1 MSMITRCPACHTL
14 FKVVPDQLR
23 ISEGWVRCGQCEQIF
38 DATPHL
44 LTLEQELALSN
55 AALEGTEA
63 SLSEPGHKNHADAA
77 PEVEP
82 EPEPEPRANFEAEV
96 VSFLRETHRR
106 SYWHRP
112 FARVALGFVGLALLL
127 GLSVQIVFH
136 ERNRMAALEPSLE
149 PWLLLFC
156 RPFNCTLSPL
166 RRIESIVIESASFT
180 KIQANSYRLNFTVKN
195 TAGIALATPAIEL
208 ALTDTLDQP
217 IVRRVFLPAELGVKS
232 DTLAPG
238 SEWPASLAVAVKAAG
253 IADRVA
259 GYRLLVF
266 YP

>member
-1 MSMITRCPACHTL
+1 MSMITRCPACQTL

-63 SLSEPGHKNHADAA
+63 SLSEPNHEKHWDAPPA
-77 PEVEP
+77 VEP
-82 EPEPEPRANFEAEV
+82 EPEPNLDVGV
-96 VSFLRETHRR
+96 VSFLRVTHSR
-106 SYWHRP
+106 SFWHGP
-112 FARVALGFVGLALLL
+112 FARVAMVFVGLALLL

-232 DTLAPG
+232 DALAPG